1 MTDEQDT
8 RNVTISIPPLLA
20 EFIGSIW
27 AKVLAILTAVSIVL
41 GIVLEIQSVVAG
53 VYGIRKAAAEAQ
65 ISEVNATYAKEMGK
79 YP

>member
-8 RNVTISIPPLLA
+8 RNITISVPPLLA

-53 VYGIRKAAAEAQ
+53 FYGIRKAAAEAH
-65 ISEVNATYAKEMGK
+65 ISEINASYARDVGK